1 MCFYQ
6 TKKINA
12 GIMRSIKKIY
22 KSKDVP
28 FDGLYTRSALMDAG
42 HSPIDPF
49 LILMHHGPDNFPKN
63 NSGLPFGPH
72 PHRGMETVTFIL
84 DGDLIHQ
91 DSGGHNSKI
100 VSGGIQW
107 MTAGR
112 GIIHSELSSD
122 EFKKNGGNLEILQ
135 LWLNLPSKLKMTKPF
150 YKGLQKE
157 EIPVSVL
164 DDGKVSFHAIS
175 GNWGEIKGEIDSI
188 TDVSLSYL
196 YFKKEGNYSLDI
208 PTDRNVFFYLVNGTV
223 LVNDSEFS
231 GSGLVVFNNDSEKLK
246 VTAKEDSVILLGHA
260 KPINEP
266 VAAYGPFVMNTMQ
279 EIQDA
284 YNDYQ
289 AGKFNKWD

>member
-1 MCFYQ
+1 
-6 TKKINA
+6 
-12 GIMRSIKKIY
+12 MRTIKKIY

-112 GIIHSELSSD
+112 GVIHSELSSD
-122 EFKKNGGNLEILQ
+122 EFKANGGNLEILQ
-135 LWLNLPSKLKMTKPF
+135 LWLNLPAKLKMTKPY

-157 EIPVSVL
+157 EIPVAVL
-164 DDGKVSFHAIS
+164 DDGNVSVHAVS
-175 GNWGEIKGEIDSI
+175 GNWNGTIGNVESI
-188 TDVSLSYL
+188 TNVSLAYL
-196 YFKKEGNYSLDI
+196 NFKKEGKYSINI
-208 PTDRNVFFYLVNGTV
+208 PTDQTVFFYLVNGNISI
-223 LVNDSEFS
+223 NDTEVS
-231 GSGLVVFNNDSEKLK
+231 GSALVVFNNDSENLT
-246 VTAKEDSVILLGHA
+246 VTANEESVILLGYA

-266 VAAYGPFVMNTMQ
+266 VAAYGPFVMNSMK
-279 EIQDA
+279 EIQEA

-289 AGKFNKWD
+289 AGKFNHWD